1 MHSLPPKWWLSP
13 NIIGRCAKRIRISGL
28 SACICSASMTSQ
40 FRVPPQICP
49 RASWPCKATTRPAST
64 DPNFRSTHLPICEAF
79 DFSSLKK
86 ERIKKKIYRTR
97 ELAQAEISDYIE
109 SFYNPTRRHS
119 HLGGVSPEEF
129 ERAGRRRR
137 RVH

>member
-1 MHSLPPKWWLSP
+1 MVALSEHHRTMRKEDSNKWT
-13 NIIGRCAKRIRISGL
+13 KRLYLQRFYDIAISR
-28 SACICSASMTSQ
+28 A
-40 FRVPPQICP
+40 PQICP